1 MNHLN
6 KLDAKL
12 SKRKI
17 SGNLRQLRVAST
29 TQHLIDFASNDY
41 LGLASSKKFHEN
53 VVVEYKKHPE
63 HANRLGSTGSRL
75 LTGNSSYI
83 ENLENKLAHFHGYES
98 GLLFN
103 CGYMANIG
111 LLSSV
116 ADKEDSIFFDL
127 HIHASMNDGMK
138 LNKAQCFAFRHNDLS
153 HLEERLKKCTAKG
166 TRFICIES
174 IYSTDGSKAPLREI
188 SNLAKNYDAKLIVD
202 EAHATGVYGP
212 SGRGCIAELT
222 LMKEVFAHV
231 VTFGKAIGTHGA
243 IVLGSEQLKQY
254 LINFSSPCIY
264 TTALPFTSL
273 AAIQC
278 SYDLFPQ
285 MDAERSHLLN
295 LIKIIRECNLNESET
310 HIQSIKIKGNHKIA
324 SIAKALVKEG
334 FDVRALMSPTVQRNH
349 EALRICLH
357 AFNTENDLKLLVEH
371 IRYYKD
377 AINE

>member
-1 MNHLN
+1 MNHLD
-6 KLDAKL
+6 KLEAKL
-12 SKRKI
+12 AKRRI
-17 SGNLRQLRVAST
+17 LGNLRQLRVNSK

-41 LGLASSKKFHEN
+41 LGLASSKELYEN
-53 VVVEYKKHPE
+53 VTVEYKKHSN

-75 LTGNSSYI
+75 LTGNSSYV
-83 ENLENKLAHFHGYES
+83 ENLENKIAHFHGYES

-116 ADKEDSIFFDL
+116 ADEEDSIFFDL
-127 HIHASMNDGMK
+127 HIHASMNDGMR
-138 LNKAQCFAFRHNDLS
+138 LNGAKCLPFRHNDLS
-153 HLEERLKKCTAKG
+153 HLEKRLKKCTTKG

-174 IYSTDGSKAPLREI
+174 IYSTDGSRAPLQEI

-202 EAHATGVYGP
+202 EAHGTGVYGP
-212 SGRGCIAELT
+212 SGRGCIAELN

-231 VTFGKAIGTHGA
+231 VTFGKALGTHGA
-243 IVLGSEQLKQY
+243 IILGGEQLKHY

-278 SYDLFPQ
+278 SYDLFPH
-285 MDAERSHLLN
+285 MDTERDHLFK
-295 LIKIIRECNLNESET
+295 LIKIFQKHNLTESET

-357 AFNTENDLKLLVEH
+357 AFNTENDLKLLLERVH
-371 IRYYKD
+371 YYKD